1 MNVLAAAA
9 LALLAVT
16 AAPYVAY
23 LALYAWIRPSGSP
36 ADKRDWEPSV
46 SIVLPTYN
54 EAEIVD
60 AKLDDVLQ
68 LDYPME
74 KVELVVVDSSTDDTR
89 EKIREYFADLDA
101 PELVLLEEDER
112 RGLAPALND
121 AYEAAS
127 NEMVVKTDCDSK
139 LSTDVLREAAA
150 NLAADEVAAVT
161 GSNVEVLGGSE
172 VESGYRG
179 VQSHI
184 QQLESHIDS
193 TLIFHGP
200 FSAFENDALLP
211 IDPNSL
217 ADDTELALKIRR
229 QGSRVIFDPAVQY
242 MEASFSDFVK
252 RRKQK
257 DRRGMGLIRLLVQHR
272 DVLGSY
278 GAYGKVVLPFNW
290 WFMVVSPWLM
300 AATLIVGS
308 LAALVQFGVA
318 GLVFP
323 ALVGGFAYLGQND
336 WLGPV
341 QAVYSIFD
349 TQVSLLRASVELLI
363 QRVIFHQ
370 LVDFFVVLGRIDG
383 IGLAGCLN

>member
-1 MNVLAAAA
+1 MSLLWAA

-16 AAPYVAY
+16 AAPYVGY
-23 LALYAWIRPSGSP
+23 LALYAWIQPSGSP
-36 ADKRDWEPSV
+36 ADKREAEPSV

-54 EAEIVD
+54 EAKIVET
-60 AKLDDVLQ
+60 KLDDVLE

-89 EKIREYFADLDA
+89 EIIRDYFAELDA

-121 AYEAAS
+121 AYTAAS

-139 LSTDVLREAAA
+139 LPTDVLREAAA
-150 NLAADEVAAVT
+150 NLADDDVAAVT
-161 GSNVEVLGGSE
+161 GRNVEVLGGSE

-184 QQLESHIDS
+184 QQLESHLDS

-229 QGSRVIFDPAVQY
+229 QGGRVVFDPAVQY

-272 DVLGSY
+272 DALGKY
-278 GAYGKVVLPFNW
+278 GKYGKVVLPFNW
-290 WFMVVSPWLM
+290 WFMIVSPWLL
-300 AATLIVGS
+300 AATLVVGTG
-308 LAALVQFGVA
+308 AALSLFGAA
-318 GLVFP
+318 GLALP
-323 ALVGGFAYLGQND
+323 AAVAAFAYLGQND
-336 WLGPV
+336 VLGPA
-341 QAVYSIFD
+341 QALYSIFD
-349 TQVSLLRASVELLI
+349 TQVSLLRASVELL
-363 QRVIFHQ
+363 RGKGDGTWE
-370 LVDFFVVLGRIDG
+370 VDAELREAFE
-383 IGLAGCLN
+383 

>member
-1 MNVLAAAA
+1 MNTLAVAA

-16 AAPYVAY
+16 AAPYVGY
-23 LALYAWIRPSGSP
+23 LALYAWVRPSGSP
-36 ADKRDWEPSV
+36 ADKRESEPSV

-54 EAEIVD
+54 EEKIVET
-60 AKLDDVLQ
+60 KLNDILE

-74 KVELVVVDSSTDDTR
+74 KVELVVVDSSTDDTQDI
-89 EKIREYFADLDA
+89 IREYFAELDA

-121 AYEAAS
+121 AYAAAS

-139 LSTDVLREAAA
+139 LPPNVLREAAA
-150 NLAADEVAAVT
+150 NLADDDIAAVT
-161 GSNVEVLGGSE
+161 GRNVEVLGGSE

-184 QQLESHIDS
+184 QQLESHLDS

-200 FSAFENDALLP
+200 FSAFENDAILP

-229 QGSRVIFDPAVQY
+229 QGGRVIFDPAVQY

-272 DVLGSY
+272 DALGKY
-278 GAYGKVVLPFNW
+278 GKYGKVVLPFNW
-290 WFMVVSPWLM
+290 WFMIVSPWLL
-300 AATLIVGS
+300 AATLVVGTGAAFS
-308 LAALVQFGVA
+308 LFGVG
-318 GLVFP
+318 GLVLP
-323 ALVGGFAYLGQND
+323 VAIAAFAYLGQKD
-336 WLGPV
+336 VLGPA
-341 QAVYSIFD
+341 QALYSIFD
-349 TQVSLLRASVELLI
+349 TQVSLVRASVELL
-363 QRVIFHQ
+363 RGKGDGTWE
-370 LVDFFVVLGRIDG
+370 VDAELREAFE
-383 IGLAGCLN
+383 